1 MKITQTRYAKW
12 LSAEDMNINSKEWLS
27 ELNFIKDEHLFF
39 QDLINSLALELA
51 EENSKDNY
59 IEIIDILNTSQKQ
72 NQTLIKAVNDHQNEL
87 EVMLD
92 GIDQIKEEKMYVKVH
107 ATLIATIAEF
117 LKEYKLLKTQLF
129 DIIKTITKDGKQ
141 RDLMDKK

>member
-1 MKITQTRYAKW
+1 MKITQTRYSKW
-12 LSAEDMNINSKEWLS
+12 LSAEDMHNNSQEWLS
-27 ELNFIKDEHLFF
+27 ELNFIKDEHLFY
-39 QDLINSLALELA
+39 QNLINSLASEIA

-107 ATLIATIAEF
+107 TTLIATIAEF